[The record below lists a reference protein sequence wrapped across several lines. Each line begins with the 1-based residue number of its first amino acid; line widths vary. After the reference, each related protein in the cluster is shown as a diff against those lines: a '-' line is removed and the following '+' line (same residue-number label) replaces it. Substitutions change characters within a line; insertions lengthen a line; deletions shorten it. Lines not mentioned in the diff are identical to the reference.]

1 MNPLNKID
9 LKKDT
14 FTKKEMIIYD
24 ILKENPDLILRGSI
38 TTLSKDYG
46 VSQSTITRFCQ
57 KIGYE
62 GFNDFKFDVFRYEK
76 QDDDLN
82 IPGKSKIENYCNL
95 FKILEQ
101 TLDQEKMKE
110 FAEDIMKSETILVT
124 GSHKSAL
131 PAEMLRLNLL
141 KFGKKVLYV
150 PLDLIHDLNHF
161 VTEKDM
167 IIYFTNS
174 GSSLPHYKSALKD
187 VKKEKNC
194 NLSILTMNNKL
205 ALKNSCDNFIWLPSS
220 VNQHFDKYLENQIV
234 FFLYIDLLASQLSI
248 D

>member
-14 FTKKEMIIYD
+14 FTKKEMIIYN

-38 TTLSKDYG
+38 ATLSKDYN

-76 QDDDLN
+76 QDTIEDS
-82 IPGKSKIENYCNL
+82 PGESRIDNYCNL
-95 FKILEQ
+95 FKILEE
-101 TLDQEKMKE
+101 TLDQDKMKKL
-110 FAEDIMKSETILVT
+110 ANDIMKSETVIVM

-131 PAEMLRLNLL
+131 PAEMLRFNLL

-150 PLDLIHDLNHF
+150 SSDLIHDLNHF

-167 IIYFTNS
+167 IIYFTNR
-174 GSSLPHYKSALKD
+174 GSSLPHYKSALKHI
-187 VKKEKNC
+187 KNEKNC
-194 NLSILTMNNKL
+194 NITILSMNNKL
-205 ALKNSCDNFIWLPSS
+205 ALKNFCDNFIWLPSS

-234 FFLYIDLLASQLSI
+234 FFLYIDLLVSRLSI